1 MLPTV
6 TPLGLGL
13 SHASAP
19 RTKPFSPPL
28 PGIPAPWT
36 LSRLAGALRQRSVNP
51 RLPRGSLRL
60 FTVCRKSERCTLRS
74 ARAHATLGGV
84 AAEAGGARGRGG
96 GWWGHVPSHRAV
108 STARWQRRGGRR
120 SAIPGHETLE
130 DREMHFFYSAQQ
142 TRKSL
147 LCAKHSACVLHP
159 PRCLSRRLWP

>member
-1 MLPTV
+1 MPPTV

-28 PGIPAPWT
+28 PGTPAPWT

-84 AAEAGGARGRGG
+84 AAEARGAGGRGR

-120 SAIPGHETLE
+120 SARHAAHDPGARNTG
-130 DREMHFFYSAQQ
+130 R
-142 TRKSL
+142 
-147 LCAKHSACVLHP
+147 P
-159 PRCLSRRLWP
+159 